1 MTVHSTYQTY
11 FVDVAD
17 TVETLTPQRMK
28 GIRVM
33 LNASAMDI
41 LYYTSP
47 LYRTEVGGLCIME
60 LQCKKM
66 QDKLC
71 YAKILSSLFSFAFF
85 AQITA
90 KAHTQFDLLM
100 P

>member
-60 LQCKKM
+60 LQCKKC
-66 QDKLC
+66 KTN
-71 YAKILSSLFSFAFF
+71 YVTPKKKSSLFSFAFF
-85 AQITA
+85 YLDYCKGSYIV
-90 KAHTQFDLLM
+90 
-100 P
+100 